1 MNIIWELA
9 PRTSILHALW
19 AAGSGRPLADP
30 RLTRPVLEA
39 AAAFHRALLQI
50 GLPADAFWQH
60 ALPLAGQ
67 ISAAEAL
74 LSATLTACGL
84 PQDAYPA
91 AVSLLVPL
99 LKAAERQV
107 TAVWP
112 SAAEELTLRHRPL
125 REQWEARGL
134 GLLAWLRRQFPG
146 LEASSACRV
155 LGVLPVLGGGG
166 WLHRAEQAVR
176 IECVLANPRSDLPE
190 VVRLAWL
197 IAQATCAWPAEVHG
211 KHDASWLAACA
222 LLPATLAAAEDLE
235 LAACTEPVVAAAVA
249 SWSVPDTC
257 PSSTR
262 LWAWWQQTA
271 GRPCPWPEALRTLQR
286 TLDGPGSSDRW
297 WRARR
302 G

>member
-1 MNIIWELA
+1 M
-9 PRTSILHALW
+9 HALW
-19 AAGSGRPLADP
+19 AAGSGRPLVDP
-30 RLTRPVLEA
+30 RLSRPVLEA
-39 AAAFHRALLQI
+39 AAIFKSDLLQI
-50 GLPADAFWQH
+50 GLSADAFWQH

-67 ISAAEAL
+67 ISAAEDL
-74 LSATLTACGL
+74 LSATLIACGL
-84 PQDAYPA
+84 PQDTRAA
-91 AVSLLVPL
+91 AVSSLTPL
-99 LKAAERQV
+99 LEAAEEQV
-107 TAVWP
+107 AAVWP

-197 IAQATCAWPAEVHG
+197 IAQATCAWPAEVRG
-211 KHDASWLAACA
+211 KHDASWLAAYA
-222 LLPATLAAAEDLE
+222 LLPATLAAAADLE
-235 LAACTEPVVAAAVA
+235 LAACTADLLTAAVS
-249 SWSVPDTC
+249 SWTVPDTC
-257 PSSTR
+257 PSPTR
-262 LWAWWQQTA
+262 LWAWWQKTA
-271 GRPCPWPEALRTLQR
+271 GHPCPWPEALRTLGQMLAG
-286 TLDGPGSSDRW
+286 LDSS
-297 WRARR
+297 R